1 MSNITKRPRQYI
13 NNPQNAIVFQHG
25 DTGRFKQSL
34 DLLYIKFC
42 TLVQILILI
51 CVELYVKC
59 PPSLIN
65 LSLWVRPVDTV

>member
-51 CVELYVKC
+51 CVKL
-59 PPSLIN
+59 
-65 LSLWVRPVDTV
+65 

>member
-1 MSNITKRPRQYI
+1 LGIKGLVVVVV
-13 NNPQNAIVFQHG
+13 VFQHG

-51 CVELYVKC
+51 CVKL
-59 PPSLIN
+59 
-65 LSLWVRPVDTV
+65 